1 LKNAHRLPAG
11 YHAHTFVF
19 FRLARSGTH
28 LARGNSQMARS
39 QVAKVKEPA
48 RSRHVDDRFYR
59 HLVSNLRTGVL
70 AITRDGLLAVMND
83 IAYRSLGLPP
93 NANDL
98 GRPFTEVLV
107 DCTEVIGVLEAAFD
121 SDDLPNRA
129 EMRLR
134 RTGKAIGYSLSRI
147 YDDTGIAVGA
157 TLFFKD
163 LTQVEQLEERERL
176 RDRLATLGE
185 MAAAIAHEVKNPLA
199 SIEVMAGVLRR
210 QFRDRDDSSA
220 ADVREQL
227 DDIIKEA
234 KMANAIVVE
243 VLEYVRPIQLQPER
257 GSLIELLTESV
268 TMAEGK
274 IPRGTIV
281 MDMSVDP
288 DVPELEADTHQ
299 LRQMFAN
306 LIANAFEAMG
316 GHGRVRIR
324 ARLLMGEVEPLGGTY
339 ALPSR
344 VRVEVHDD
352 GPGISAD
359 DLERI
364 FSPFFTTK
372 PQGTGLGLAIVR
384 KVVDAHDGT
393 IHATSA
399 IGHGTTFTVTLPVA
413 PIRPHIQ
420 FG

>member
-1 LKNAHRLPAG
+1 
-11 YHAHTFVF
+11 
-19 FRLARSGTH
+19 
-28 LARGNSQMARS
+28 MARPQAAS
-39 QVAKVKEPA
+39 VTNSV
-48 RSRHVDDRFYR
+48 RNRRVDDRFYR
-59 HLVSNLRTGVL
+59 NLVSNLRTGVL

-83 IAYRSLGLPP
+83 IAYRSLGLVAQPG
-93 NANDL
+93 DL
-98 GRPFTEVLV
+98 GRPFTEVLI
-107 DCTEVIGVLEAAFD
+107 DCPEVIGVLHAAFE

-147 YDDTGIAVGA
+147 NDDDGQAAGA

-210 QFRDRDDSSA
+210 QFRERNDSGS

-257 GSLIELLTESV
+257 AQLADVLAESV

-274 IPRGTIV
+274 IPRGSIRMDIV
-281 MDMSVDP
+281 VDP
-288 DVPELEADTHQ
+288 DVPDLTADVHQ

-324 ARLLMGEVEPLGGTY
+324 ARVLMGEVEPLGGTHS
-339 ALPSR
+339 LPAR

-399 IGHGTTFTVTLPVA
+399 LGHGTTFTVTLPVI
-413 PIRPHIQ
+413 PVRPLS
-420 FG
+420 FTTAGA